1 MNRYFDEFIPRAIAL
16 AEEGR
21 RNGTAYSYMTQSWV
35 VSLYLDCPNAGMMS
49 WPGNG
54 AESVG
59 RPNLHCP
66 NASSIAAF
74 KAALKRG
81 DIFFHAFP
89 HDGEASYYPDASL
102 FESALSM
109 AETLSSDLGIEA
121 PVAVSQRDV
130 PGWTRATLP
139 LLRKHGIIGVSFGA
153 GTPPG
158 KPDVPPL
165 CVWRDNASGAEVV
178 LTYET
183 GYGGDSTLFVLP
195 NGVALAVA
203 WQGDNT
209 GPAPLDAVAG
219 FYQQVSRAYPVCPH
233 TNPATWP
240 SVPHVAVC
248 ACRAPR
254 SPLQHSTPF
263 SRLRT
268 SRRSR
273 PSCPS

>member
-1 MNRYFDEFIPRAIAL
+1 MAAI
-16 AEEGR
+16 
-21 RNGTAYSYMTQSWV
+21 
-35 VSLYLDCPNAGMMS
+35 SLLQA
-49 WPGNG
+49 
-54 AESVG
+54 
-59 RPNLHCP
+59 
-66 NASSIAAF
+66 
-74 KAALKRG
+74 
-81 DIFFHAFP
+81 
-89 HDGEASYYPDASL
+89 
-102 FESALSM
+102 
-109 AETLSSDLGIEA
+109 A

-139 LLRKHGIIGVSFGA
+139 LLRKHGILGVSFGA

-165 CVWRDNASGAEVV
+165 CVWRDSASGAEVV

-219 FYQQVSRAYPVCPH
+219 FYQQVSRAYPVCPTH
-233 TNPATWP
+233 SWATWFV
-240 SVPHVAVC
+240 SHVAVC
-248 ACRAPR
+248 CRAPR
-254 SPLQHSTPF
+254 YPLQHSTNS
-263 SRLRT
+263 SRLPT